1 MLRLKLKKMLLMLY
15 LINNLD
21 MDTLVIMNYNTG
33 EIDIYTVSD
42 NVFDN
47 LDSWLKEHNYDV
59 DEISYMTT
67 HDLKINIH
75 KCK

>member
-1 MLRLKLKKMLLMLY
+1 M
-15 LINNLD
+15 N
-21 MDTLVIMNYNTG
+21 TLTIMNYNTG

-42 NVFDN
+42 NIFDN

-67 HDLKINIH
+67 YDLKINIH
-75 KCK
+75 KTA

>member
-15 LINNLD
+15 LINNFG

-47 LDSWLKEHNYDV
+47 LDLWLKEHNYDV

-75 KCK
+75 KCN

>member
-1 MLRLKLKKMLLMLY
+1 M
-15 LINNLD
+15 N
-21 MDTLVIMNYNTG
+21 TLTIMNYNTG

-59 DEISYMTT
+59 DEISYMITD
-67 HDLKINIH
+67 DLKINIH
-75 KCK
+75 KTT

>member
-1 MLRLKLKKMLLMLY
+1 MLY
-15 LINNLD
+15 LINDFD
-21 MDTLVIMNYNTG
+21 MNTLTIMNYNTG

-67 HDLKINIH
+67 YDLKINIH
-75 KCK
+75 KTA